1 MADSDLINS
10 SKILPSES
18 ENMTDEAKISTEMV
32 PEMKTEDIP
41 PSVEENNDLTPL
53 DLHRSPKTPMKSDPD
68 DSMNKS
74 TDSKKSTASDNSEKK
89 KRKRKPQ
96 VTKKVSAEPDSV
108 MSSPTQDDVELN
120 IPTTVIHSGKPSPQE
135 SDTETIDKIAQMVSS
150 ITEATSP
157 VIETSIPGP
166 AVEKELKVEDEMA
179 KIFGD
184 ELMKLENNE
193 ADDKVPAVSDIPKK
207 KSAKRKTPA
216 NSNGEKKPAKKR
228 KPAENGKKSKKAAI
242 EAAEKEKEEE
252 KLSKDKKK
260 KEKQKAKSDV
270 APFVKLH
277 KDGNFSIVNQIVN
290 GDDENDKSNGKA
302 KKSQK
307 PEKKIRGLHVSTLS
321 NKYDADKRDLSW
333 ICVFCKLGP
342 HKHKLGDLFGP
353 YIVNQKSEEFRYAA
367 QDPAT
372 DPFRQTNKNKFQK
385 KVNTPTEKSPKKK
398 KKSLPNSPN
407 NGAGYD
413 EIFDGMCKIDDDNF
427 EVWFHE
433 DCIAWSE
440 GVHMIGSKI
449 IGMEAAIWSSTRY
462 RCLYCFKNGAMMTC
476 LNRDCKKTGH
486 FGCALKESWQL
497 TDEFKTFCGN
507 H

>member
-1 MADSDLINS
+1 MADMETANPPEISSSEPEKMADEVKNS
-10 SKILPSES
+10 PEI
-18 ENMTDEAKISTEMV
+18 V
-32 PEMKTEDIP
+32 PEPKIEDISP
-41 PSVEENNDLTPL
+41 PVENNDLTPL
-53 DLHRSPKTPMKSDPD
+53 DLHRSPPKSPVKSEPD

-74 TDSKKSTASDNSEKK
+74 TDSKISAASDNSEKK
-89 KRKRKPQ
+89 RRKRKPN
-96 VTKKVSAEPDSV
+96 VTKKVSAEPESV
-108 MSSPTQDDVELN
+108 MSSPTHEDVELN

-135 SDTETIDKIAQMVSS
+135 SDCETIDKIAQMVSS
-150 ITEATSP
+150 ITKATSP
-157 VIETSIPGP
+157 PVVKSPTPTTT
-166 AVEKELKVEDEMA
+166 AEKELKVEDEMA
-179 KIFGD
+179 KIFAD
-184 ELMKLENNE
+184 ESVKLEDNE
-193 ADDKVPAVSDIPKK
+193 GDDKVPSTSETPKK
-207 KSAKRKTPA
+207 VTKRKAPA
-216 NSNGEKKPAKKR
+216 NNNGEKKPTKKR
-228 KPAENGKKSKKAAI
+228 KPAENGKKLMKAAA
-242 EAAEKEKEEE
+242 EAAEKEKEEQ

-260 KEKQKAKSDV
+260 KERQKTKSDV

-277 KDGNFSIVNQIVN
+277 KDGNFSIINQIVN
-290 GDDENDKSNGKA
+290 GDDDNDKAAGKT

-385 KVNTPTEKSPKKK
+385 KVNAPDKSPKKK
-398 KKSLPNSPN
+398 KKSLPTSPN
-407 NGAGYD
+407 NGVLFD
-413 EIFDGMCKIDDDNF
+413 EVFDGMCKIDDDNF

-462 RCLYCFKNGAMMTC
+462 RCLYCSKNGAMLTC
-476 LNRDCKKTGH
+476 LNRECKITGH
-486 FGCALKESWQL
+486 FGCALKEGWQL